1 MRYITLQSKFCHGML
16 CISAAYAVTRCPS
29 VRLSVT
35 FVYSVETSKYI
46 FNFFHRRVATP
57 LWFFCIKRYGNIPT
71 RRFLTGTSNAG
82 GVSRNCD
89 SELLASLR
97 AVNAATGQVLSTR
110 RRRTTVPQIVTL
122 IADSKRRSLLMTGD
136 DDEMFTTR
144 SLNVTPN
151 WQQNSI

>member
-1 MRYITLQSKFCHGML
+1 ML

-82 GVSRNCD
+82 GVSKKSRFLTNIWLSDRWLVLCD
-89 SELLASLR
+89 QQLTVDR
-97 AVNAATGQVLSTR
+97 AVVY
-110 RRRTTVPQIVTL
+110 
-122 IADSKRRSLLMTGD
+122 RS
-136 DDEMFTTR
+136 
-144 SLNVTPN
+144 
-151 WQQNSI
+151 